1 MTLQE
6 FHALTAQDR
15 LILVDFYATWCGPC
29 RAVHPVLDTVEER
42 MRDMVDVVRLD
53 IDRFENSELVQHF
66 RIVSVPTL
74 MLFHRARLL
83 WRNSGVVSF
92 DALSEI
98 IKRYERVEAY

>member
-29 RAVHPVLDTVEER
+29 KAVHPVLDTVEER
-42 MRDMVDVVRLD
+42 MRDMVDVLRLD
-53 IDRFENSELVQHF
+53 IDQFENAELVQHF

-74 MLFHRARLL
+74 MLFDRGRLL

-98 IKRYERVEAY
+98 IKRYERIEAY